1 MIGKY
6 FLVCVLAL
14 AVTASLACRD
24 SVPTPTQTPA
34 PELTA
39 APTATLALTPMASP
53 VPTIAPTPTQP
64 PTPAPELTAVPTATP
79 TSIPMPS
86 PTPTATPTSTPIPAP
101 EPTPTIPSTPMQTPT
116 PTPAGERI
124 DWTRCESSDLECGFV
139 EVPAD
144 YRDPETGSIR
154 IAVNVHRATSPDN
167 RIGYL
172 FVNPGGPGG
181 SGVEF
186 VHGIPYGQFT
196 DEIVAHFDI
205 VGFDPRGVG
214 ESEPAFAC
222 GDPGEQLALLATI
235 DGAIDTPAEIA
246 AGEAAADLCIQSMGP
261 VAGLLHSEY
270 VARDME
276 EIRKALGADQISYLG
291 FSYGSVLG
299 VWYATLF
306 PESVRAMV
314 VDGADNPVDQAATQQ
329 ERIDE
334 AIEEVAPLAA
344 FLEKALTACAG
355 PECPIYNDG
364 DPVGYFKQ
372 AAAKLGLVNAA
383 ANDNP
388 AAGFLGV
395 LSALYTEEDWPR
407 LRQGLFELNENDDP
421 SILLDIA
428 RKNLGPEPGAVS
440 FAGHVNCLDK
450 WVLHPEVDRAT
461 QLDDEL
467 PFYGILEEMLP
478 LLAVIFPRLADACLF
493 YDQFAPE
500 PLEGPLDGGGVPILV
515 IGNRSDPITPFG
527 ESEELVT
534 ETLSNGYLLETS
546 HFEHI
551 VYPANDCVN
560 DHVHGALIDGV
571 YPGERRLFCEEAT
584 TTPVSTTKIAPT
596 PPSGTF
602 VSVSSVLSH
611 TCGVRTDGSVTCWG
625 QDLFGEATPPSGEF
639 SSVSA
644 GGFHTCGVRTGGA
657 VACWGDIVG
666 QDTLPSG
673 EFSSVSAGLG
683 YTCGVRTDGA
693 VACWGDDLF
702 GQATPPSGEFS
713 SVSAGIGHTCGV
725 RTGGAVVCWGY
736 NEDAEGNVSGQATPP
751 SGEFSSVSAG
761 LSHTCGVRTGGAV
774 ACWGSNVNAEGN
786 VSGQATPP
794 SGEFSSV
801 SAGWFHTCGVR
812 SGGAVACWGDIVGQA
827 APPSGEFS
835 SVSAGQSHTCGVRTD
850 GAVACW
856 GDD

>member
-1 MIGKY
+1 MKRY
-6 FLVCVLAL
+6 LFVVVLAL
-14 AVTASLACRD
+14 AVTAGLACRD
-24 SVPTPTQTPA
+24 SVPTPTQTLG
-34 PELTA
+34 PELK
-39 APTATLALTPMASP
+39 
-53 VPTIAPTPTQP
+53 
-64 PTPAPELTAVPTATP
+64 AVPTATP

-101 EPTPTIPSTPMQTPT
+101 EPTPTIPPTPMQTPT

-124 DWTRCESSDLECGFV
+124 DWNRCESSELECGFV
-139 EVPAD
+139 EVPGD
-144 YRDPETGSIR
+144 YRDPEAGSIR
-154 IAVNVHRATSPDN
+154 IAVNVHRATSPGN

-172 FVNPGGPGG
+172 FVNPGGPGV
-181 SGVEF
+181 SGVKL
-186 VHGIPYGQFT
+186 VNGIPWGQFT

-214 ESEPAFAC
+214 ESDPPFAC

-235 DGAIDTPAEIA
+235 DGHIDTPDEIA
-246 AGEAAADLCIQSMGP
+246 AGEAAANLCIRSMGP
-261 VAGLLHSEY
+261 VGGLLHSEY
-270 VARDME
+270 VAKDMD

-314 VDGADNPVDQAATQQ
+314 VDGADNPVDPAATQQ
-329 ERIDE
+329 QRIDE
-334 AIEEVAPLAA
+334 AIEEIAPLAA
-344 FLEKALTACAG
+344 FLGKALTACAG

-364 DPVGYFKQ
+364 DPVGYFRQ
-372 AAAKLGLVNAA
+372 AAAKLDLVNAA
-383 ANDNP
+383 ADNNP
-388 AAGFLGV
+388 DAGLAGV
-395 LSALYTEEDWPR
+395 ISTLYSEEDWPG
-407 LRQGLFELNENDDP
+407 LWQGLFELNENDDP
-421 SILLDIA
+421 SILLDFA
-428 RKNLGPEPGAVS
+428 RRNLPLEPDA
-440 FAGHVNCLDK
+440 ADLNGHINCLDR
-450 WVLHPEVDRAT
+450 WVLYPELDRT
-461 QLDDEL
+461 VQLDDSI
-467 PFYGILEEMLP
+467 PIAATIEEMFP
-478 LLAVIFPRLADACLF
+478 LLAAIGFPLVAARGPSFLRPCPF

-500 PLEGPLDGGGVPILV
+500 PLKGPLDGGGVPILV
-515 IGNRSDPITPFG
+515 IGNHSDPVTPFS

-534 ETLSNGYLLETS
+534 DTLSNGYLLETS
-546 HFEHI
+546 HFKHI
-551 VYPANDCVN
+551 VYPDNNCVN
-560 DHVHGALIDGV
+560 DHVHKALIDGV
-571 YPGERRLFCEEAT
+571 YPGERRLFCEQAT
-584 TTPVSTTKIAPT
+584 TTPVSTTKTTPT

-611 TCGVRTDGSVTCWG
+611 TCGVRTDGSVACWG

-644 GGFHTCGVRTGGA
+644 GGFHTCGVRTDGS
-657 VACWGDIVG
+657 VACWG
-666 QDTLPSG
+666 QDLFGEATPPSG

-761 LSHTCGVRTGGAV
+761 LSHTCGVRTGGAG
-774 ACWGSNVNAEGN
+774 ACWGSNEDAEGN

-801 SAGWFHTCGVR
+801 SAGWFHTCGVMT
-812 SGGAVACWGDIVGQA
+812 GGAVVCWGDIVGQA
-827 APPSGEFS
+827 TPPAGEFS
-835 SVSAGQSHTCGVRTD
+835 SVSAGQSYTCGVRTD
-850 GAVACW
+850 GTVACW
-856 GDD
+856 GSN

>member
-1 MIGKY
+1 MKRY
-6 FLVCVLAL
+6 LFVVVLAL
-14 AVTASLACRD
+14 TVAAGLACRD

-34 PELTA
+34 PVLTATPPVPELTA
-39 APTATLALTPMASP
+39 APTATPAS
-53 VPTIAPTPTQP
+53 T
-64 PTPAPELTAVPTATP
+64 
-79 TSIPMPS
+79 PMPS
-86 PTPTATPTSTPIPAP
+86 PTPTATPIPTQLPLPTAAPTLAP
-101 EPTPTIPSTPMQTPT
+101 E

-124 DWTRCESSDLECGFV
+124 SWTQCGFFELECGFV

-144 YRDPETGSIR
+144 YRDPEGGIIR
-154 IAVNVHRATSPDN
+154 IAVNVLRATSQQE

-186 VHGIPYGQFT
+186 VHGIPLGQFT

-235 DGAIDTPAEIA
+235 DGHIDTPDEMA
-246 AGEAAADLCIQSMGP
+246 AGEAAANLCIQSMGR

-276 EIRKALGADQISYLG
+276 EIRKALGADQISYFG

-314 VDGADNPVDQAATQQ
+314 VDGADNPVYQAATQQ

-334 AIEEVAPLAA
+334 AIEEFAPFADS
-344 FLEKALTACAG
+344 LEQALTACAG

-372 AAAKLGLVNAA
+372 AAAKLHLVNTAA
-383 ANDNP
+383 DDNP
-388 AAGFLGV
+388 RAGLYGV
-395 LSALYTEEDWPR
+395 ISALYSEEDWPQ

-421 SILLDIA
+421 SILLDFA
-428 RKNLGPEPGAVS
+428 RINLPPEPAAAS
-440 FAGHVNCLDK
+440 FTGHVNCLDD
-450 WVLHPEVDRAT
+450 WVLRPELDRT
-461 QLDDEL
+461 TRLDDSKIIA
-467 PFYGILEEMLP
+467 PTLEEMFP
-478 LLAVIFPRLADACLF
+478 LLAAMGLSFPSPCPF
-493 YDQFAPE
+493 YDQFSPG

-515 IGNRSDPITPFG
+515 IGNHSDSFTPFSQ
-527 ESEELVT
+527 SEKLVT
-534 ETLSNGYLLETS
+534 DTLSNGYLLETS
-546 HFEHI
+546 HFNHI
-551 VYPANDCVN
+551 VYPDNNCVN

-571 YPGERRLFCEEAT
+571 YPGERRLYCEQAT
-584 TTPVSTTKIAPT
+584 TTPVSTTKTTPT

-602 VSVSSVLSH
+602 VSVSAVLNH
-611 TCGVRTDGSVTCWG
+611 TCGVRTDGSVACWG

-644 GGFHTCGVRTGGA
+644 GGFHTCGVRTDGA
-657 VACWGDIVG
+657 VACWGDIAG

-774 ACWGSNVNAEGN
+774 ACWGSNEDAEGN

-801 SAGWFHTCGVR
+801 SAGWFHTCGVMTD
-812 SGGAVACWGDIVGQA
+812 GAVVCWGDIVGQST
-827 APPSGEFS
+827 PPAGEFS
-835 SVSAGQSHTCGVRTD
+835 SVSAGQDYTCGVRTG